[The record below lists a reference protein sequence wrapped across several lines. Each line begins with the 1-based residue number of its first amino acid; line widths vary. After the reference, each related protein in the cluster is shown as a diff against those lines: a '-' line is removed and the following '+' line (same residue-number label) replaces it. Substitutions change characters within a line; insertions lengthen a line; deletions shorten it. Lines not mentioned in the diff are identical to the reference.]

1 VKRVLIV
8 EDNLQKKDAIERLL
22 TTSYRIEARHV
33 NSISASLPTIE
44 RESWDLVIL
53 DMTFQI
59 TTGGGQALRKEALAG
74 LEVLQFMAAKR
85 ITSPVIVATQH
96 TVFSHGAINVQSV
109 QALEALLRR
118 SFPRVYRT
126 TVFIDLNTDDWHAPL
141 LDAAKDVLQ

>member
-8 EDNLQKKDAIERLL
+8 EDNLQKKEAIERLL
-22 TTSYRIEARHV
+22 VSRYPIEARYV

-59 TTGGGQALRKEALAG
+59 TTGAGHALRKEALAG

-85 ITSPVIVATQH
+85 ISSPVIVATQH
-96 TVFSHGAINVQSV
+96 TVFSHGAINVQTI
-109 QALEALLRR
+109 QALDSLLKR
-118 SFPRVYRT
+118 SFPRIYRT
-126 TVFIDLNTDDWHAPL
+126 TVFIDLNTDDWHSPL
-141 LDAAKDVLQ
+141 LDAAKDLLQ